1 MFYFLPR
8 LSTSNFYGPWRYHS
22 PMAKTSNALNV
33 VRTTRPHWADAETR
47 AFLDRSGTSN
57 AFAKTLHLI
66 LIIAMVV
73 ATTKIAMVL
82 LFRV

>member
-1 MFYFLPR
+1 
-8 LSTSNFYGPWRYHS
+8 
-22 PMAKTSNALNV
+22 MAKSSNALIRS
-33 VRTTRPHWADAETR
+33 RTANPTWADAETR
-47 AFLDRSGTSN
+47 AFLDRPGTSN